1 MLVQRVFFH
10 ADYKH
15 GDVSSLQLELNVV
28 KLV

>member
-1 MLVQRVFFH
+1 MLVQRVLCN

-15 GDVSSLQLELNVV
+15 GDVTNLQLELNVV